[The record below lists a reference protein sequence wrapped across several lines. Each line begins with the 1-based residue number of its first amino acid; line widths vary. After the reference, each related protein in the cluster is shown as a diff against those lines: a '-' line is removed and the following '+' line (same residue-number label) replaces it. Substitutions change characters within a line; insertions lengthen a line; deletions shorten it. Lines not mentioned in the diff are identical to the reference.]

1 MIKKF
6 HLYIAIGIIAIAL
19 SIRCFSYKGL
29 DYQYKGSYYGY
40 NAVTDIAKAT
50 AITSK
55 NTKELASIIKFG
67 FGSVLLVSGLG
78 FLAIGFITPIEERK
92 KTKSESSE

>member
-6 HLYIAIGIIAIAL
+6 HLYIVIGVIAIAL

-29 DYQYKGSYYGY
+29 DYQYTGNYYGH
-40 NAVTDIAKAT
+40 NAVTDTAKAT

-67 FGSVLLVSGLG
+67 FGSVLLVTGLS
-78 FLAIGFITPIEERK
+78 FLVTGIVTPIEEK
-92 KTKSESSE
+92 KK